1 MISGQPSYVEAREQK
16 DLVSQIRLSFS
27 LFYPPPPPPPQQIS
41 FMEKDMDK
49 NDASILCTKV
59 DPNAGDWP
67 SSAFVE
73 LFRIAKKCVEP
84 KLVHRSEIAEVG
96 P

>member
-1 MISGQPSYVEAREQK
+1 MDTFGYGVILLEMISGQPSYVEAREQK
-16 DLVSQIRLSFS
+16 DL
-27 LFYPPPPPPPQQIS
+27 IS
-41 FMEKDMDK
+41 FMEKDMDS

-84 KLVHRSEIAEVG
+84 KLVHRPEIAEVG